1 MKRMGVEDLRFS
13 IQIVLEYSVSYVIIV
28 LFANLVLALA
38 GPATV
43 YLYQRMVNGFQMMES
58 FHYLL
63 FLVLIYVVLLFSV
76 ESLNLLLEYYKKKT
90 AMGFD
95 LYMRSRWLSKISKL
109 TLSEMEDSEIKD
121 ALGILEAQG
130 SGYLLHIIEM
140 PIVILSSAVAFTSY
154 FYILSADKPWL
165 LGFGIVPGF
174 LKYLIDVRLD
184 QKIFSLAQKR
194 APSYRK
200 IWYIQSLF
208 KEYRYTKEL
217 KVLGIYPFLLRRFE
231 RLQKRYNQ
239 EKMALN
245 KKSTCVYFLINSI
258 EFMCM
263 GLAFAF
269 VIKDAIEGQLLAG
282 TCLAYL
288 QSFMQAKEQFEHVLE
303 GVGEIKGQSYYANHL
318 RRFFDFKEEE
328 DRGVEIP
335 RIREIAFRHV
345 SFRYPKAE
353 NDILY
358 DVSFHVK
365 RGDVIAIV
373 GENGSGKTTL
383 IKLLMGLYDDYE
395 GVISVDER
403 NLRDIKKVS
412 FREKIACVFQDYIK
426 FESSIR
432 WNITSGNEEIVER
445 DDCLK
450 AGLARVGL
458 TDWMEKE
465 NICLDTQVGSLF
477 KDGVQLS
484 IGQWQRLAL
493 ARAWMKQADVYIF
506 DEPNAS
512 QDGKSAE
519 KIWENIMSYRK
530 SGIVIIVTHSL
541 KILKRNIDKILYI
554 DNGRV
559 LCSSKHEDLLNYESY
574 RKLWKEA

>member
-1 MKRMGVEDLRFS
+1 MKRMVVKDLSFS
-13 IQIVLEYSVSYVIIV
+13 IQIVREYSALYVMTIF
-28 LFANLVLALA
+28 FANLALALA

-43 YLYQRMVNGFQMMES
+43 CLYQKMVNGLQMMKS
-58 FHYLL
+58 FRYLL
-63 FLVLIYVVLLFSV
+63 FLVIIYVVLLFSV

-95 LYMRSRWLSKISKL
+95 LYMKSRWLTKISKL
-109 TLSEMEDSEIKD
+109 TLSEMEDSEVKD
-121 ALGILEAQG
+121 ALGMLEAQG

-140 PIVILSSAVAFTSY
+140 PTVVLSSAVAFASY

-165 LGFGIVPGF
+165 LGLGIIPGL

-194 APSYRK
+194 APAYRR

-231 RLQKRYNQ
+231 SLQKRYDQ
-239 EKMALN
+239 EKMVLN
-245 KKSTCVYFLINSI
+245 KKSTCMYFFINSI
-258 EFMCM
+258 EFMFM

-269 VIKDAIEGQLLAG
+269 VIKNAVEGQLLAG

-288 QSFMQAKEQFEHVLE
+288 QSFMQAKEQFAHILE
-303 GVGEIKGQSYYANHL
+303 GVGEIKGQSYYVNHL
-318 RRFFDFKEEE
+318 RRFFGFMEEE

-335 RIREIAFRHV
+335 WIREIAFRHV

-353 NDILY
+353 NDILN
-358 DVSFHVK
+358 DVSFSVK

-383 IKLLMGLYDDYE
+383 IKLLMGLYDKYE
-395 GVISVDER
+395 GVISVDGR

-432 WNITSGNEEIVER
+432 WNLASGNEEVADR
-445 DDCLK
+445 DDYLK

-458 TDWMEKE
+458 TDWMKKE
-465 NICLDTQVGSLF
+465 NLCLNTQVGNLF
-477 KDGVQLS
+477 KDGVQPS

-493 ARAWMKQADVYIF
+493 ARAWMKKADVYIF

-512 QDGKSAE
+512 QDGKFAE
-519 KIWENIMSYRK
+519 KIWENILSYK
-530 SGIVIIVTHSL
+530 DSGIVIIVTHSL
-541 KILKRNIDKILYI
+541 KTLARNIDKILFI

-559 LCSSKHEDLLNYESY
+559 LSSSKHTDLLNYKSY